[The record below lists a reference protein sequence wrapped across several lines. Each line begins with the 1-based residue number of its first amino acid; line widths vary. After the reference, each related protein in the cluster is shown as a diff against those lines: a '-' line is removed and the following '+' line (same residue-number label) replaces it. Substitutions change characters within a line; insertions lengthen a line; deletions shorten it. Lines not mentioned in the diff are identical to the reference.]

1 MNRFKN
7 FFNKVANNSKIFSR
21 EEIKNM
27 SSDEFRQNEKAIDYQ
42 LENIG
47 VPMNS
52 ELSNQSA
59 EKQSNGLFNRKKSG
73 LKGVPTG
80 GASFYEGMNTGE
92 KAQSVLYEDLI
103 RPVVPMAS
111 NSIRNGMHDMS
122 EARKDK
128 NATVFN
134 DLSNIQDKKLYSL
147 MRNTIDIPHN
157 TKGVVYNPHSDF
169 SKKLSDSP
177 ELKDFIKKNYDALK
191 NGSLETAPLN
201 MKFPLTSIKN
211 IADPINSADRWG
223 SVGHVTLY
231 KPKIDANDN
240 FSTRVVDY
248 YDFDKSKDINVP
260 NNWAYGLQEK
270 GIMKNY
276 YSIADIYKKIKK

>member
-52 ELSNQSA
+52 ELTEQSPK
-59 EKQSNGLFNRKKSG
+59 KQSNGLFNIKKSG
-73 LKGVPTG
+73 QKGVPTG
-80 GASFYEGMNTGE
+80 GASFYEGMTPGE
-92 KAQSVLYEDLI
+92 KAQSILYEDAM
-103 RPVVPMAS
+103 RPFVPMAA

-147 MRNTIDIPHN
+147 MRDTINIPHN
-157 TKGVVYNPHSDF
+157 TKGVVYNPYSDF
-169 SKKLSDSP
+169 SKKLSNAHQQ
-177 ELKDFIKKNYDALK
+177 LI
-191 NGSLETAPLN
+191 
-201 MKFPLTSIKN
+201 
-211 IADPINSADRWG
+211 
-223 SVGHVTLY
+223 
-231 KPKIDANDN
+231 
-240 FSTRVVDY
+240 
-248 YDFDKSKDINVP
+248 
-260 NNWAYGLQEK
+260 
-270 GIMKNY
+270 
-276 YSIADIYKKIKK
+276 